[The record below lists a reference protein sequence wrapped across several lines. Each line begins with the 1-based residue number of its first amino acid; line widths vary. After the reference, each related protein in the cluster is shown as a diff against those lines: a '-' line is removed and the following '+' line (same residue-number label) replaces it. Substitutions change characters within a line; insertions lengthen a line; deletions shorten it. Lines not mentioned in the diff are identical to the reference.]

1 MGSIFREAQSLQSQ
15 EHGTQGLRA
24 VLPGTCC
31 SKVGDTVVCSYP
43 SSARGS
49 KSPQE
54 GVMVTGKAPPAA
66 AGSPLPLAR
75 LKLNTE
81 TLKH

>member
-1 MGSIFREAQSLQSQ
+1 
-15 EHGTQGLRA
+15 
-24 VLPGTCC
+24 
-31 SKVGDTVVCSYP
+31 
-43 SSARGS
+43 
-49 KSPQE
+49 
-54 GVMVTGKAPPAA
+54 MVTGKAPPAA